1 MNSNKIE
8 IENMSLL
15 ELNALNI
22 KVQNEIK
29 NKSINSDF
37 FTEIKGLISHED
49 KEKQLEIEKSLFIE
63 STRFVSE
70 FKKIGF
76 SIVLHD
82 IDRVSIINYSKDKKE
97 DKFYGIEYNKKD
109 GVKTEGYYISDD
121 DLIIAN
127 NIIDSKK

>member
-1 MNSNKIE
+1 MDIE
-8 IENMSLL
+8 LISLQ
-15 ELNALNI
+15 ELNILNI

-29 NKSINSDF
+29 NRAINNDF
-37 FTEIKGLISHED
+37 FAEIKALIDYEN
-49 KEKQLEIEKSLFIE
+49 KEQQLEIEKSLFIE